1 MRLSISGEY
10 QTRPYWLQTYVKDT
24 APTAT
29 GIEGPAHHNIETW
42 DPAYPPAQECPR
54 MWMPEA
60 ATPTP
65 VYTTMPIE
73 PARLQCEQQ
82 LPPVATGFVGFVAG
96 CAVTAM
102 AIRYGLVCVAKA
114 AAVAQQVPVVED
126 SDATEVVADEV
137 VADEDE
143 ANNVAAAVAQQA
155 LVVED
160 SDATEVVADE
170 DNTAFEAKDN
180 DVAAAVMQQAPV
192 VKDSNATE
200 VVADEDNTASEAE
213 ANDVAA
219 AAVQQAPVVKDSN
232 ATEVIAAD
240 DIGTVGE
247 VETDNMAA
255 AVVQQVPVVDDNDV
269 KNEQP
274 TPWRRTHRGKRAGV
288 RERARAG
295 RRLERLSAAAGQQS
309 GEDQVPTSA
318 FNLNNRR
325 N

>member
-1 MRLSISGEY
+1 MG
-10 QTRPYWLQTYVKDT
+10 

-170 DNTAFEAKDN
+170 DNTA
-180 DVAAAVMQQAPV
+180 
-192 VKDSNATE
+192 
-200 VVADEDNTASEAE
+200 SEAE